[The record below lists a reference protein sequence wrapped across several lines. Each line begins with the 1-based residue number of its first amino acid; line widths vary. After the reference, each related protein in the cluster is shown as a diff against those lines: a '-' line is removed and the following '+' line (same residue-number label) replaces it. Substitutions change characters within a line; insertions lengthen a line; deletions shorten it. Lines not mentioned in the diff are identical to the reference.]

1 MASIEPD
8 AMLTE
13 LAEQIDL
20 QLMDWIIENKLP
32 PLNIVAIVL
41 ARLSRLAK
49 ETNCMEDFIALL
61 EAPKEILNEEID
73 KERIVH

>member
-8 AMLTE
+8 EMLVE

-20 QLMDWIIENKLP
+20 QLMDWMIENKLP

-41 ARLSRLAK
+41 ARLARLAK
-49 ETNCMEDFIALL
+49 ETDCVENFIALL

-73 KERIVH
+73 KEKVVH

>member
-8 AMLTE
+8 TMLVE

-20 QLMDWIIENKLP
+20 QLMEWMVENKLP

-49 ETNCMEDFIALL
+49 ETDCMEDFIALL
-61 EAPKEILNEEID
+61 DAPKQILNEEMD
-73 KERIVH
+73 KERVVH

>member
-8 AMLTE
+8 AMLVE

-20 QLMDWIIENKLP
+20 QLMDWMIENKLP

-49 ETNCMEDFIALL
+49 ETDCMEDFIALL

-73 KERIVH
+73 NERIVH

>member
-8 AMLTE
+8 SMLVE

-20 QLMDWIIENKLP
+20 QLMDWMIENKLP

-49 ETNCMEDFIALL
+49 ETDCIEDFIALL
-61 EAPKEILNEEID
+61 DAPKQILNEEID
-73 KERIVH
+73 KERVVH

>member
-8 AMLTE
+8 EMLVE

-20 QLMDWIIENKLP
+20 KLMDWMIENKLP

-61 EAPKEILNEEID
+61 NAPKQILNEEID
-73 KERIVH
+73 NERIVH

>member
-8 AMLTE
+8 EMLVE
-13 LAEQIDL
+13 LAEKIDL
-20 QLMDWIIENKLP
+20 QLMDWMIENKLP

-49 ETNCMEDFIALL
+49 ETDCMEDFIALL

-73 KERIVH
+73 NERIVH